1 MVSFHVLIA
10 TIGRPSLQRLLDS
23 LLPQLTVDDHVTIV
37 FDGVAQIPLSVVGKA
52 TVHIHR
58 EEVKLGYWGHPIRN
72 KYAPLLKKTDF
83 VLHAD
88 DDDIYTDTFD
98 ILRRRCVD
106 TQTLYVTRM
115 MVQPHHLIPDDP
127 VVREG
132 NIGTPNGVI
141 PYEKNKQSLWGL
153 RLGGD
158 GGFYEGLSAN
168 MPVVFIN
175 VVTYIV
181 RPIKQA
187 LFLPGFYIN
196 MDSRSDRRKEFE
208 VESHTLGIEV
218 ERFTAIHAPYT
229 PPAIGCS
236 KSHLECLKLAKLRKY
251 PYVFIFEDDF
261 ECLVTK
267 QEFHEVLSFIPYE
280 FDVVMLSYC
289 LCRSEPYDATFG
301 KVLECQTT
309 SGYVVHARFYDML
322 IQCFEE
328 GIARMEHDPS
338 RSNIRAWTLDQY
350 WKKLQPKSKWLY
362 SLKRLGRQ
370 RASYSDIERKHMDY
384 GV

>member
-37 FDGVAQIPLSVVGKA
+37 FDGVVPTSLSLVGKA
-52 TVHIHR
+52 NIHIHR
-58 EEVKLGYWGHPIRN
+58 EHVRLGSWGHGIRN
-72 KYAPLLKKTDF
+72 KYAPLLEKTDF
-83 VLHAD
+83 VMHAD
-88 DDDIYTDTFD
+88 DDDTYTNTFD
-98 ILRRRCVD
+98 ILRKRCVD

-115 MVQPHHLIPDDP
+115 LINPHRLIPDDP
-127 VVREG
+127 VIRKE

-141 PYEKNKQSLWGL
+141 PYEKNKQSQWAL

-158 GGFYEGLSAN
+158 GAFYEGLSTN
-168 MPVVFIN
+168 TPVVFLN
-175 VVTYIV
+175 VVTYMV
-181 RPIKQA
+181 RSVQRLA
-187 LFLPGFYIN
+187 FLPGFYIN
-196 MDSRSDRRKEFE
+196 LDSRPDRRREFE
-208 VESHTLGIEV
+208 VESYTLGFQV
-218 ERFTAIHAPYT
+218 ERFPAIHAPYT

-267 QEFHEVLSFIPYE
+267 QEFHEVLGFIPYE
-280 FDVVMLSYC
+280 FDVVMLSYY

-309 SGYVVHARFYDML
+309 SGYVVHARFYETL
-322 IQCFEE
+322 IACFEE
-328 GIARMEHDPS
+328 GITRMEHDPS
-338 RSNIRAWTLDQY
+338 RNNIRAWTLDQY
-350 WKKLQPKSKWLY
+350 WKRLQPKSKWLY